1 MPRGATLGRFAFAHT
16 LDPLALDR
24 FLHFCSMVRVQK
36 KIRSGH
42 DLLAFFTMREWK
54 FQNKNGYVTLWPS
67 LNAQDKQTFFINN
80 VLPVDK
86 EAYIESAIMGTRT
99 YCLKE
104 SPGSLKYCRRR
115 LAV

>member
-1 MPRGATLGRFAFAHT
+1 
-16 LDPLALDR
+16 
-24 FLHFCSMVRVQK
+24 MVRVQK